1 WPEVDLFSRAFSR
14 AWMGG
19 SVGIFALMGGLSYF
33 SSRKWFIYGLVFV
46 FELFNYFILGNN
58 IYISFIHITSASFG
72 WIMCF
77 IWDWYRNSRF
87 SMKDKHQLESAR
99 G

>member
-46 FELFNYFILGNN
+46 FELFLAIVK
-58 IYISFIHITSASFG
+58 ASYLA
-72 WIMCF
+72 
-77 IWDWYRNSRF
+77 DEVV
-87 SMKDKHQLESAR
+87 L
-99 G
+99 